1 MIATES
7 KVLFSSG
14 VSNNIMYASPTD
26 AATVMLLRPCRNAA
40 VKDIEVLMVL
50 RNRRSRFVP
59 GYHVYPGGILDP
71 EDFEPGIERFC
82 RGIERKKASE
92 LLPDMS
98 RPEKALGAWVAGIR
112 ETFEEVGMLIARRKD
127 GSPVTIQTQEERK
140 RFCDYRRALNTGEM
154 KFHQMLEKEELIL
167 PLDRLYYFSHWI
179 TPEPLPLR
187 YDVRFFV
194 AEAPS
199 AQAVI
204 HDGVELTEHLWLTPS
219 RALEEYEKGKI
230 GMVLPQIMTL
240 EDVSRFRTVEEAV
253 ASAKARRVPANLTKI
268 RRMNGEDV
276 EVMPDGTVFERR
288 PPVYSWPEKQ

>member
-1 MIATES
+1 
-7 KVLFSSG
+7 
-14 VSNNIMYASPTD
+14 MYATPTD
-26 AATVMLLRPCRNAA
+26 AATVMLLRPCPIEA

-82 RGIERKKASE
+82 SGIERKEASE
-92 LLPDMS
+92 ILPDMS

-127 GSPVTIQTQEERK
+127 GSPVTIQTEEERK
-140 RFCDYRRALNTGEM
+140 RFCDYRRALNKYEM
-154 KFHQMLEKEELIL
+154 KFSQMLEKEDLVL
-167 PLDRLYYFSHWI
+167 PLDRLQYFSHWI

-187 YDVRFFV
+187 YDVRFFL
-194 AEAPS
+194 AETPS
-199 AQAVI
+199 GQAAL
-204 HDGVELTEHLWLTPS
+204 HDGVELMEHIWLTPS

-240 EDVSRFRTVEEAV
+240 EDISRFRTVEDAV

-268 RRMNGEDV
+268 KRIKDEDV

-288 PPVYSWPEKQ
+288 PPVYSWPDKSRD

>member
-1 MIATES
+1 
-7 KVLFSSG
+7 
-14 VSNNIMYASPTD
+14 MYATPTD

-82 RGIERKKASE
+82 RGIERKEASE
-92 LLPDMS
+92 ILPDMS

-112 ETFEEVGMLIARRKD
+112 ETFEEVGMLIAIRKD
-127 GSPVTIQTQEERK
+127 GSPVTIRTEQERK
-140 RFCDYRRALNTGEM
+140 RFCDYRGALNKGEM
-154 KFHQMLEKEELIL
+154 KFHQMLEKEDLLL
-167 PLDRLYYFSHWI
+167 PLDRLHYFSHWI

-194 AEAPS
+194 TEAPE

-219 RALEEYEKGKI
+219 RALEDYEKGKM

-240 EDVSRFRTVEEAV
+240 EDISRFRTVEEAI
-253 ASAKARRVPANLTKI
+253 ASATARRVPANLTKI
-268 RRMNGEDV
+268 KRINNEDV

-288 PPVYSWPEKQ
+288 PPVYSWPTKE

>member
-1 MIATES
+1 
-7 KVLFSSG
+7 
-14 VSNNIMYASPTD
+14 MYATPTD

-50 RNRRSRFVP
+50 RHRKSRFVP

-71 EDFEPGIERFC
+71 EDFDPGIDRFC
-82 RGIERKKASE
+82 QGIGRKQASE
-92 LLPDMS
+92 TLPDMS
-98 RPEKALGAWVAGIR
+98 RPDKALGAWVAGIR
-112 ETFEEVGMLIARRKD
+112 ETFEEVGMLIALRRD
-127 GSPVTIQTQEERK
+127 GTSVTIETEEERK
-140 RFCDYRRALNTGEM
+140 RFCDYRRALNTGKM
-154 KFHQMLEKEELIL
+154 KFHQMLEKEDLIL

-194 AEAPS
+194 AEAPQ
-199 AQAVI
+199 AQTVI

-240 EDVSRFRTVEEAV
+240 VDVSRFRTVEEAI

-268 RRMNGEDV
+268 KRINDDDV

-288 PPVYSWPEKQ
+288 PPVYSWPDKQ

>member
-1 MIATES
+1 
-7 KVLFSSG
+7 
-14 VSNNIMYASPTD
+14 MYAMPTD
-26 AATVMLLRPCRNAA
+26 AATVMLLRPHRNADMKA
-40 VKDIEVLMVL
+40 IEVLMVL
-50 RNRRSRFVP
+50 RNRKSRFVP

-71 EDFEPGIERFC
+71 EDYEPGIERFC
-82 RGIERKKASE
+82 RGIDRKQAFE
-92 LLPDMS
+92 ILPDMS

-112 ETFEEVGMLIARRKD
+112 ETFEEVGMLIAERKD
-127 GSPVTIQTQEERK
+127 GSPVTIQTEEERK
-140 RFCDYRRALNTGEM
+140 RFCDYRRALNTGKM

-194 AEAPS
+194 VEAPQ
-199 AQAVI
+199 AQAVV

-219 RALEEYEKGKI
+219 RALEEYEQGKI

-240 EDVSRFRTVEEAV
+240 VDVSRFRTVEEAI
-253 ASAKARRVPANLTKI
+253 ASAKTRRVPANLTKI
-268 RRMNGEDV
+268 KRINDDDV

-288 PPVYSWPEKQ
+288 PPVYSWPDK

>member
-1 MIATES
+1 
-7 KVLFSSG
+7 
-14 VSNNIMYASPTD
+14 MYATPTD
-26 AATVMLLRPCRNAA
+26 AATVMLLRPHRNADMKA
-40 VKDIEVLMVL
+40 IEVLMVL

-71 EDFEPGIERFC
+71 EDYEPGIERFC
-82 RGIERKKASE
+82 RGIDRRQALEI
-92 LLPDMS
+92 LPDMS

-112 ETFEEVGMLIARRKD
+112 ETFEEVGMLIAERKD
-127 GSPVTIQTQEERK
+127 GSAVTIRTDEERK
-140 RFCDYRRALNTGEM
+140 RFCDYRRALNKGEM
-154 KFHQMLEKEELIL
+154 KFSRMLDKEDLIL

-187 YDVRFFV
+187 YDVRFFL

-199 AQAVI
+199 GQAAI
-204 HDGVELTEHLWLTPS
+204 HDGVELTEHLWLSPS
-219 RALEEYEKGKI
+219 RALEEYEKGKM

-240 EDVSRFRTVEEAV
+240 VDVSRFKTVEEAI

-268 RRMNGEDV
+268 KRINDADV

-288 PPVYSWPEKQ
+288 PPVYSWPDEKQ

>member
-1 MIATES
+1 
-7 KVLFSSG
+7 
-14 VSNNIMYASPTD
+14 MYATPTD
-26 AATVMLLRPCRNAA
+26 AATVMLLRPCPNEA

-71 EDFEPGIERFC
+71 EDYEPGIERFC
-82 RGIERKKASE
+82 RGIERKGASE
-92 LLPDMS
+92 ILPNMS
-98 RPEKALGAWVAGIR
+98 SPEKALGAWVAGIR
-112 ETFEEVGMLIARRKD
+112 ETFEEVGMLIALRQD
-127 GSPVTIQTQEERK
+127 GSPVTIQTEEERK
-140 RFCDYRRALNTGEM
+140 QFCGYRRALNKGEM
-154 KFHQMLEKEELIL
+154 KFIQMLEIEELFL
-167 PLDRLYYFSHWI
+167 PLDRLHYFSHWI

-187 YDVRFFV
+187 YDVRFFL

-199 AQAVI
+199 AQAAF

-240 EDVSRFRTVEEAV
+240 EDISRFKTVEDAV

-268 RRMNGEDV
+268 KRIKDEDV
-276 EVMPDGTVFERR
+276 EVMPDGTVFDRR
-288 PPVYSWPEKQ
+288 PPVYSWPDKSRD

>member
-1 MIATES
+1 
-7 KVLFSSG
+7 
-14 VSNNIMYASPTD
+14 MYTTPTD
-26 AATVMLLRPCRNAA
+26 AATVMLLRPHQNA
-40 VKDIEVLMVL
+40 VEKDIDVLMVL

-82 RGIERKKASE
+82 QGITRKQASE
-92 LLPDMS
+92 ILPDMS
-98 RPEKALGAWVAGIR
+98 RPEKALGTWVAAIR

-127 GSPVTIQTQEERK
+127 GSTVTIQTEEERK
-140 RFCDYRRALNTGEM
+140 RFCDYRRALNKGEI
-154 KFHQMLEKEELIL
+154 KFSQMLDKEDLIL
-167 PLDRLYYFSHWI
+167 PLDRLQYFSHWI

-194 AEAPS
+194 TEAPE

-219 RALEEYEKGKI
+219 RALEDYEKGKI

-240 EDVSRFRTVEEAV
+240 EDISRFSTVEA
-253 ASAKARRVPANLTKI
+253 AISSAKQRRVPANLTKI
-268 RRMNGEDV
+268 KRINDEDV

-288 PPVYSWPEKQ
+288 PPVYSWPTKE

>member
-1 MIATES
+1 
-7 KVLFSSG
+7 
-14 VSNNIMYASPTD
+14 
-26 AATVMLLRPCRNAA
+26 MLLRPHQNA
-40 VKDIEVLMVL
+40 VEKDIDVLMVL

-82 RGIERKKASE
+82 QGITRKQASE
-92 LLPDMS
+92 ILPDMS

-127 GSPVTIQTQEERK
+127 GSTVTIQTEEERK
-140 RFCDYRRALNTGEM
+140 RFCDYRRALNKGEM
-154 KFHQMLEKEELIL
+154 KFSQMLDKEDLIL
-167 PLDRLYYFSHWI
+167 PLDRLHYFSHWI

-194 AEAPS
+194 TEAPE

-219 RALEEYEKGKI
+219 RALEDYEKGKI

-240 EDVSRFRTVEEAV
+240 EDISRFRTVEAAV
-253 ASAKARRVPANLTKI
+253 SSARQRRVPANLTKI
-268 RRMNGEDV
+268 KRINDEDV

-288 PPVYSWPEKQ
+288 PPVYSWPDEKQ